1 MASYTDAD
9 KIMDVDT
16 LIGHVKKLGGYVEE
30 ETDNI
35 LVKIEK
41 GHAAVL
47 WQADKNLGAFLIFDK
62 VRVCIRPYYYD
73 DYEEGAVGTSKRHG
87 VPLAYEQLDVVSRVE
102 TFNRNAL
109 EYYKGGLAEGFK
121 LPAPYVIKDLKPFK
135 MKNAAGNKTA

>member
-30 ETDNI
+30 ETNNT

-47 WQADKNLGAFLIFDK
+47 WQGDKNLGAFFTF
-62 VRVCIRPYYYD
+62 C
-73 DYEEGAVGTSKRHG
+73 GSTS
-87 VPLAYEQLDVVSRVE
+87 
-102 TFNRNAL
+102 FRNFVNF
-109 EYYKGGLAEGFK
+109 EPIK
-121 LPAPYVIKDLKPFK
+121 LSFISHKQ
-135 MKNAAGNKTA
+135 

>member
-30 ETDNI
+30 ETNNT

-47 WQADKNLGAFLIFDK
+47 WQGDKNLGAFVDFVDMISSLINYSVIF
-62 VRVCIRPYYYD
+62 
-73 DYEEGAVGTSKRHG
+73 
-87 VPLAYEQLDVVSRVE
+87 
-102 TFNRNAL
+102 RN
-109 EYYKGGLAEGFK
+109 
-121 LPAPYVIKDLKPFK
+121 
-135 MKNAAGNKTA
+135 